1 MLLHALHRGW
11 TSTDIATAVESGHW
25 AGLAGLYRTKYGRR
39 LRRQSP
45 QRRHR
50 PRPRPRYSEAPL
62 HKPHTSAPHP
72 RGAGRI
78 GAAASRRLRRWL
90 AALHQAVADGRWG
103 RKSFGVELVVWAVA
117 DAARHSQSIY
127 ADFGVRHL
135 SMGTG
140 TVLDPSSTAAIL
152 RTLRAEDDHSC
163 YWSNQAPVWTRT
175 GTNCGS
181 RTSMSTTFP
190 TTPTSRLCPTVSH
203 HLANQRAPARFAFAV
218 FSSLATFRVFRLLD
232 RATAAS
238 APALAATAHV
248 SIRTVRSVMKELRGH
263 GLGPTNPAGL
273 APGSTK
279 SRRRRIT

>member
-1 MLLHALHRGW
+1 
-11 TSTDIATAVESGHW
+11 
-25 AGLAGLYRTKYGRR
+25 
-39 LRRQSP
+39 
-45 QRRHR
+45 
-50 PRPRPRYSEAPL
+50 
-62 HKPHTSAPHP
+62 
-72 RGAGRI
+72 
-78 GAAASRRLRRWL
+78 
-90 AALHQAVADGRWG
+90 
-103 RKSFGVELVVWAVA
+103 VWAVA

-135 SMGTG
+135 SVGTG

-152 RTLRAEDDHSC
+152 RTLRAEVDPFLLLVEPGAGVDPDRYELRIPDVYVDNLPDDDD
-163 YWSNQAPVWTRT
+163 
-175 GTNCGS
+175 
-181 RTSMSTTFP
+181 
-190 TTPTSRLCPTVSH
+190 L
-203 HLANQRAPARFAFAV
+203 PALSYGVHPAFAV